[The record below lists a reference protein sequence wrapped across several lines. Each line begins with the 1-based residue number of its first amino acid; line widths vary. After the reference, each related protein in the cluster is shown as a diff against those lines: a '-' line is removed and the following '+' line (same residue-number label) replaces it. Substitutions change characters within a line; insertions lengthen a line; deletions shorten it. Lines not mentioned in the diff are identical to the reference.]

1 MSAEGDSLARHH
13 LTAVRRLST
22 NPTVDQEVAA
32 RLGLLSLRRRA
43 TLEEVQ
49 AAVTRTAS
57 AASGSPTLRRMQDNL
72 MFVRMLEAKPDA
84 TGASLFLAAELARD
98 SLRAPALAHTL
109 FRKLETTQPSSL
121 LAPKALLAAA
131 ALMPDSAEAYR
142 TRIVNVHSRSPYAL
156 LVAGADVPFE
166 AVYRQ
171 TDELLR
177 NAWNLG
183 LAQFTDSIR
192 KLRPPAPGA
201 PGSQVPPTT
210 PPGNGAAP

>member
-1 MSAEGDSLARHH
+1 MQ
-13 LTAVRRLST
+13 RRI
-22 NPTVDQEVAA
+22 E
-32 RLGLLSLRRRA
+32 
-43 TLEEVQ
+43 
-49 AAVTRTAS
+49 
-57 AASGSPTLRRMQDNL
+57 DNL
-72 MFVRMLEAKPDA
+72 LFVRMLDAKPDA

-109 FRKLETTQPSSL
+109 FRKLEATQPSSL

-131 ALMPDSAEAYR
+131 ALMPDSSEAYR
-142 TRIVNVHSRSPYAL
+142 TRIVTVHSRSPYAL

-183 LAQFTDSIR
+183 IAQFTDSIR
-192 KLRPPAPGA
+192 KLRPPAPGT
-201 PGSQVPPTT
+201 PGSQAPAT
-210 PPGNGAAP
+210 PPQQTPAAGPTPGT